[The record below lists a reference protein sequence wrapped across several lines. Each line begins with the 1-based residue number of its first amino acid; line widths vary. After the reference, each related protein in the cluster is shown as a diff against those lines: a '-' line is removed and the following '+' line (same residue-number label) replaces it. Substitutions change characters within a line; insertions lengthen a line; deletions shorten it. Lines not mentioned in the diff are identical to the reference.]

1 MPLVVG
7 FILYMLVGLLHADGP
22 TNNQRAVLAVYAS
35 SARRTAVHLGQF
47 VGMAVLIAELLAL
60 YFALDLR
67 AVGAAWLARL
77 ELSLRWWRLGST
89 PSCRRWDGVALKQPV
104 DAERAPDAEKRH
116 ASPVLRHFDG

>member
-7 FILYMLVGLLHADGP
+7 FILYMLVGLLYADGP
-22 TNNQRAVLAVYAS
+22 TNNHRAVLAVYAS

-47 VGMAVLIAELLAL
+47 VGMAVIIAELLAL

-89 PSCRRWDGVALKQPV
+89 PSCKRWDGSRSNRL
-104 DAERAPDAEKRH
+104 
-116 ASPVLRHFDG
+116 LMLG

>member
-1 MPLVVG
+1 VPLVVG

-22 TNNQRAVLAVYAS
+22 TNNHRAVLAVYAS

-77 ELSLRWWRLGST
+77 GAFSAM
-89 PSCRRWDGVALKQPV
+89 VALGLYAILQ
-104 DAERAPDAEKRH
+104 AGATGSRSNRLLML
-116 ASPVLRHFDG
+116 S